1 MCDSVAADSKMAKEM
16 SDILRLQGSNMWVN
30 LSAFIRQHL
39 NVNDISD
46 FIDYPS
52 LDIVEPSVKSA
63 LVWIYSLT
71 AALSVAGNVTVIA
84 VLSFGKR

>member
-1 MCDSVAADSKMAKEM
+1 MCGSVPGSKMAKGL
-16 SDILRLQGSNMWVN
+16 SDILRLQDSNDWAN
-30 LSAFIRQHL
+30 LSIFIRRHL
-39 NVNDISD
+39 NENDLSD
-46 FIDYPS
+46 LIDYPS
-52 LDIVEPSVKSA
+52 LDIVEPPVKMA

>member
-1 MCDSVAADSKMAKEM
+1 MYDSVTDSKMAKEL
-16 SDILRLQGSNMWVN
+16 SDILRLQDSNGWAN

-39 NVNDISD
+39 NENDLSD
-46 FIDYPS
+46 LIDYPS
-52 LDIVEPSVKSA
+52 LDIVEPPVKSA

>member
-1 MCDSVAADSKMAKEM
+1 MYGILSDSKMVKEL
-16 SDILRLQGSNMWVN
+16 SDLLRLQDSNDWVN

-39 NVNDISD
+39 NVNDLSD
-46 FIDYPS
+46 LIDYPS
-52 LDIVEPSVKSA
+52 LDIVEPPVKSA

-71 AALSVAGNVTVIA
+71 AALSIAGNITVIA

>member
-1 MCDSVAADSKMAKEM
+1 MYGSVADSKMAKEL
-16 SDILRLQGSNMWVN
+16 SDIQRLQYSNDWAN
-30 LSAFIRQHL
+30 LSTFIRQRL
-39 NVNDISD
+39 NENDLSD
-46 FIDYPS
+46 LIDYPS
-52 LDIVEPSVKSA
+52 LDIVEPPVKSA

>member
-1 MCDSVAADSKMAKEM
+1 MPYRLLAASG
-16 SDILRLQGSNMWVN
+16 LQKSHDWTN
-30 LSAFIRQHL
+30 LSAYLRRHFNQT
-39 NVNDISD
+39 DFSD
-46 FIDYPS
+46 VIDYPS
-52 LDIVEPSVKSA
+52 LDMVEPPVKTA

>member
-1 MCDSVAADSKMAKEM
+1 MAKEL
-16 SDILRLQGSNMWVN
+16 SDILRLQDSKVWAN
-30 LSAFIRQHL
+30 LSSFIRQHL
-39 NVNDISD
+39 NENDISD
-46 FIDYPS
+46 LIDYPS
-52 LDIVEPSVKSA
+52 LDIVEPPVKSV

>member
-1 MCDSVAADSKMAKEM
+1 MYNSVAESKMAKEL
-16 SDILRLQGSNMWVN
+16 SDILRLQDSKVWAN

-39 NVNDISD
+39 NENLSD
-46 FIDYPS
+46 LIDYPS
-52 LDIVEPSVKSA
+52 LDIVEPPVKSA

>member
-1 MCDSVAADSKMAKEM
+1 VYDSVADNKMAKEL
-16 SDILRLQGSNMWVN
+16 SDILRLQDSNGWAN
-30 LSAFIRQHL
+30 LSEFIRQHL
-39 NVNDISD
+39 NENDLSD
-46 FIDYPS
+46 LIDYPS
-52 LDIVEPSVKSA
+52 LDIVEPPVKSA

>member
-1 MCDSVAADSKMAKEM
+1 MYDSVADSKMAKELY
-16 SDILRLQGSNMWVN
+16 DYLRRQDSNDWAN
-30 LSAFIRQHL
+30 LSAFIRRHL
-39 NVNDISD
+39 NENDLSD
-46 FIDYPS
+46 LIDYPS
-52 LDIVEPSVKSA
+52 LDIVEPPVKSA

>member
-1 MCDSVAADSKMAKEM
+1 MYDSVAESKMAKEL
-16 SDILRLQGSNMWVN
+16 SDILRLQDSKVWAN
-30 LSAFIRQHL
+30 LSALIRQHL
-39 NVNDISD
+39 NKNDLSD
-46 FIDYPS
+46 LIDYPS
-52 LDIVEPSVKSA
+52 LDIVEPPVKSA